1 MHSVALRHGKFIVKF
16 YKDTVRKEDIDSVLY
31 WIDEF
36 FGEQLKELG
45 ARQFMVFQVYDDGK
59 YGRIMQVEDI
69 ITVITLR

>member
-1 MHSVALRHGKFIVKF
+1 MHRVAVRYDKFIVKF

-45 ARQFMVFQVYDDGK
+45 ARQFMVFRVYDS
-59 YGRIMQVEDI
+59 RWAWNMIELEDI
-69 ITVITLR
+69 ITVIPLR